1 MQKLKSKFLNK
12 QSTLTLFGI
21 QMILGEPKIETRQRF
36 IKSLKNRKIS
46 NEESLKINNLLQKMA
61 NPDLKEN
68 DVIIASGYYSNTMI
82 VKAQFKARIISIS
95 NGKIFARVKELINP
109 TNMSPAITS
118 TVTVPISMSKRA

>member
-61 NPDLKEN
+61 SPDLKEN

-109 TNMSPAITS
+109 THMSPAITS
-118 TVTVPISMSKRA
+118 TVTVPISMSKKV